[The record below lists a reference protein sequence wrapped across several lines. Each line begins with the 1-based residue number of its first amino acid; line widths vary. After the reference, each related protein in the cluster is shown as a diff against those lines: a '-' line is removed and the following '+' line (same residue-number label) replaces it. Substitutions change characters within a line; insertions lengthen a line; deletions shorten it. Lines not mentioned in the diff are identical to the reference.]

1 MPLTAAR
8 LVLGFAFMPE
18 RAWAS
23 VRDGARFSVLA
34 YFGTLALLPACVAA
48 LLAASDTHP
57 GAGWLSP
64 LAPGSPFALA
74 LHDGLAA
81 LPLAVTPDAAPLT
94 LARTA
99 GGATLAYGAT
109 WLAALSGAWVLNL
122 LLPFFCTRRNYG
134 RCLLL
139 VACAATPLLLS
150 SVALL
155 HPSLVPV
162 IALAAMHSFYVAY
175 LGLPVLLGMPRS
187 EAGVC
192 LGVTTIAALVLGQIA
207 GYGAGLLVSAVTP

>member
-1 MPLTAAR
+1 MPLPAAR
-8 LVLGFAFMPE
+8 LVVGFAFMPE
-18 RAWAS
+18 RTWRS
-23 VRDGARFSVLA
+23 IWEGAHVSVLA
-34 YFGTLALLPACVAA
+34 YFGVLALLPACVAA
-48 LLAASDTHP
+48 LLATVDADP
-57 GAGWLSP
+57 GAGWLTP

-81 LPLAVTPDAAPLT
+81 LPVAVTPDAAPFT
-94 LARTA
+94 LART
-99 GGATLAYGAT
+99 GGAALLAYAAS

-122 LLPFFCTRRNYG
+122 LLPFFSARRNYG

-139 VACAATPLLLS
+139 VACAATPLALS

-155 HPSLVPV
+155 HTSLVPI

-175 LGLPVLLGMPRS
+175 LGLPVVLGMPRS

-192 LGVTTIAALVLGQIA
+192 LGVTTIAALLLGQLT
-207 GYGAGLLVSAVTP
+207 GYGAGVLVSAVAP